1 MIVRPALTLLLRGAL
16 VVVVVGTA
24 TLGLLSLCREPL
36 QALVEPLLHGG
47 VPMLARLSFQQ
58 VLVGGCA
65 LAMVGCA
72 LWLVGATGLA
82 VASQVARVVP
92 LGRRQSYR
100 LDALVDRV
108 CPVLV
113 RTLVVTALGAVVTT
127 AATSPAPADTR
138 ADAPADIPGN
148 GSPDQSSSG
157 AAALSGLALPDRIV
171 AVPTGLRASRTVA
184 GRKPRTVVVSRGD
197 SLWSLTVALLP
208 ESAGDGRICAGWHR
222 LYRANKRRIG
232 ADPDLIVPGTALVVP
247 RSIAPRREDHS

>member
-16 VVVVVGTA
+16 VVVVAGTA

-47 VPMLARLSFQQ
+47 FPMLVSLSFQQ

-65 LAMVGCA
+65 FAMVGCA

-113 RTLVVTALGAVVTT
+113 HTLVVTALGAVVTT

-138 ADAPADIPGN
+138 ADAPGN

-208 ESAGDGRICAGWHR
+208 ESADDGRICAGWHR